1 MRMEKSAMTDSNLD
15 LNEIESLAFDAMN
28 SHKRDSARKYFEILL
43 SHAPDWDWGQPWLFL
58 AKLCLIDG
66 DTRRAAECLETAAK
80 FPVDPMDILELEVFR
95 LILTNS
101 PQELAQLLS
110 NKFDDWLRE
119 RGHVRVI
126 GMLSDILT
134 DEPGTRVEFLTELR
148 KLVPSHL
155 EMWDELEQQS
165 EL

>member
-1 MRMEKSAMTDSNLD
+1 MTDSNLN
-15 LNEIESLAFDAMN
+15 LNEIECLAIDAMN
-28 SHKRDSARKYFEILL
+28 SDNGDSARKYFEILL

-80 FPVDPMDILELEVFR
+80 FPVNPIDILELEVFR

-101 PQELAQLLS
+101 PQELARLLS
-110 NKFDDWLRE
+110 NKIDDWLRE
-119 RGHVRVI
+119 VGPGRVI
-126 GMLSDILT
+126 GMLSDGLGYG
-134 DEPGTRVEFLTELR
+134 PGTRVEFLTELR
-148 KLVPSHL
+148 KLVPAHR
-155 EMWDELEQQS
+155 EIWDELEQQS